1 MKKRIRVLIP
11 AFALLLTGCS
21 LKDVNE
27 AVINWTNNN
36 MLETVYKVLP
46 GLEGST
52 HLNFDEG
59 KSLDQTHQKGALGDF
74 NLLTPATGAIVDNEP
89 TFSWSESTNAVY
101 YNLEV
106 CSSNTFDKTSSS
118 IVYTQETNISSTSFK
133 LSASLKQK
141 NVTYYWR
148 VTAVNEYNSKA
159 VGKEKVSEV
168 KSFFYHVE
176 GTGEIPIEV
185 GEAGDWQLHKVGS
198 YADISID
205 HNDFFGT
212 GDQDS
217 LMISFEK
224 EHTSQGEITSIGW
237 LDVQKAV
244 EQDFYG
250 TDAFYCNFYFMG
262 HDSRILIRI
271 IDQDGEL
278 WYKQVKFSMDAKQV
292 ALLKFSEFTLRTRD
306 TIVQNEVFN
315 YEHIQAIE
323 VCFEQT
329 FGDGCCIIGGMK
341 CVNYAA
347 YSEMFIQKLNFN
359 MIPLSEWIVE
369 SYDFA
374 ETISEDGSELTLE
387 YSTTAGFN
395 GNEKGMGSYGYGF
408 SKIPLKRYFSDGNA
422 VRVKIKT
429 TGSVGNANAIIRI
442 YEPDKDRWSFTQP
455 YSSLNVGEFTE
466 FTIPFMAFD
475 QSSIVEGKRQF
486 YYIENIQFG
495 LNNCYGSGTITYKD
509 FEIITLPS
517 VSTNPIIVKNDGIIE
532 NFDEYNYRTEAY
544 EHWETSVDN
553 KDEGI
558 FLASD
563 ERYHDATNKF
573 AGKFTYKAD
582 MSMATYDVYTD
593 VKAQGMNAIK
603 FWIKDAS
610 ILNIPDN
617 APQAIRDLTVDD
629 ISAKVV
635 LQIAL
640 KDGRWYRYV
649 IDQAPRRWT
658 EYTIPFSAFSI
669 YQGIELDT
677 SIPKESQNVVN
688 FAFGLQYFYMNG
700 PIGYPLYTQNN
711 PVFMDNIM
719 FTTATESKIEALEM
733 ELHPDATTKV
743 TLVDDFEYDS
753 DTSLANHWFGLNKH
767 DYEHLELS
775 NEVSSEGGSH
785 SMKLDYKGA
794 NSPSYATYPTVGS
807 DVTCK
812 AISIDIKGDGVAT
825 IYLNFYIRAGST
837 LHQYRHTI
845 SNPATGW
852 NRYVIGFGTANF
864 QALTSGAQALGQSS
878 MQNLARLTFGIV
890 NNASNDL
897 SSIYVDNVRFLLN
910 DVAYGTKTVTA
921 LS

>member
-1 MKKRIRVLIP
+1 
-11 AFALLLTGCS
+11 
-21 LKDVNE
+21 
-27 AVINWTNNN
+27 
-36 MLETVYKVLP
+36 
-46 GLEGST
+46 
-52 HLNFDEG
+52 
-59 KSLDQTHQKGALGDF
+59 
-74 NLLTPATGAIVDNEP
+74 
-89 TFSWSESTNAVY
+89 
-101 YNLEV
+101 
-106 CSSNTFDKTSSS
+106 
-118 IVYTQETNISSTSFK
+118 
-133 LSASLKQK
+133 
-141 NVTYYWR
+141 
-148 VTAVNEYNSKA
+148 
-159 VGKEKVSEV
+159 
-168 KSFFYHVE
+168 
-176 GTGEIPIEV
+176 
-185 GEAGDWQLHKVGS
+185 
-198 YADISID
+198 
-205 HNDFFGT
+205 
-212 GDQDS
+212 
-217 LMISFEK
+217 
-224 EHTSQGEITSIGW
+224 
-237 LDVQKAV
+237 
-244 EQDFYG
+244 
-250 TDAFYCNFYFMG
+250 
-262 HDSRILIRI
+262 
-271 IDQDGEL
+271 
-278 WYKQVKFSMDAKQV
+278 
-292 ALLKFSEFTLRTRD
+292 
-306 TIVQNEVFN
+306 
-315 YEHIQAIE
+315 
-323 VCFEQT
+323 
-329 FGDGCCIIGGMK
+329 
-341 CVNYAA
+341 
-347 YSEMFIQKLNFN
+347 
-359 MIPLSEWIVE
+359 
-369 SYDFA
+369 
-374 ETISEDGSELTLE
+374 
-387 YSTTAGFN
+387 
-395 GNEKGMGSYGYGF
+395 
-408 SKIPLKRYFSDGNA
+408 
-422 VRVKIKT
+422 
-429 TGSVGNANAIIRI
+429 
-442 YEPDKDRWSFTQP
+442 
-455 YSSLNVGEFTE
+455 
-466 FTIPFMAFD
+466 
-475 QSSIVEGKRQF
+475 
-486 YYIENIQFG
+486 
-495 LNNCYGSGTITYKD
+495 
-509 FEIITLPS
+509 
-517 VSTNPIIVKNDGIIE
+517 
-532 NFDEYNYRTEAY
+532 
-544 EHWETSVDN
+544 
-553 KDEGI
+553 
-558 FLASD
+558 
-563 ERYHDATNKF
+563 
-573 AGKFTYKAD
+573 
-582 MSMATYDVYTD
+582 
-593 VKAQGMNAIK
+593 MNAIK

-753 DTSLANHWFGLNKH
+753 NTSLANHWFGLNKH